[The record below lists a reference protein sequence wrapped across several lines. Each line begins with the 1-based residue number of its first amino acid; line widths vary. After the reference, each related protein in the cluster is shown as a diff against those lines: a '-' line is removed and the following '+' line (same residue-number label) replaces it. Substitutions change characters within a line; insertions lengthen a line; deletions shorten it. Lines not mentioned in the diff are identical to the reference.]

1 MKVEGMDKVRE
12 ALPEL
17 PASQA
22 FSLTRSIYTADDMHA
37 YARAALASQAEKHA
51 AELAKLRQ
59 WRDVADDMLTV
70 SHEVASDDPRESIDR
85 LISWHVQVALDPAVS
100 SDAAALVEVGR
111 QQGAKLQQG
120 EARTVRDA
128 AISGPAPS
136 VIAFVPVTQRS
147 AKAWIAATHRHL
159 KRPPRGDLWRVG
171 VAQRGKLIAVGLAG
185 RPCRMLQ
192 DGTTAEFTRLA
203 STAEV
208 EVNACS
214 RIYGALRR
222 AGIALGYRRFVTYT
236 LEHEPGTSLRAAGF
250 EDDGLTDGGEWDRP
264 SRPRAP
270 AEQPGRKRRWIW
282 PGRESGLWG
291 VDAPGRIQIGTA
303 K

>member
-1 MKVEGMDKVRE
+1 MKGEGMDKVRE

-70 SHEVASDDPRESIDR
+70 YHEVASDDPRESIDR

-120 EARTVRDA
+120 EARAVRDA
-128 AISGPAPS
+128 TISGPAPS
-136 VIAFVPVTQRS
+136 VIA
-147 AKAWIAATHRHL
+147 
-159 KRPPRGDLWRVG
+159 
-171 VAQRGKLIAVGLAG
+171 
-185 RPCRMLQ
+185 
-192 DGTTAEFTRLA
+192 
-203 STAEV
+203 
-208 EVNACS
+208 
-214 RIYGALRR
+214 
-222 AGIALGYRRFVTYT
+222 
-236 LEHEPGTSLRAAGF
+236 
-250 EDDGLTDGGEWDRP
+250 
-264 SRPRAP
+264 
-270 AEQPGRKRRWIW
+270 
-282 PGRESGLWG
+282 
-291 VDAPGRIQIGTA
+291 
-303 K
+303 